1 MACHT
6 EANRDDIPGTSG
18 TPRVHGFQIQ
28 QGKSLVALERAVR
41 PYDVKEERPELVGID
56 VNYVLRESP
65 DS

>member
-18 TPRVHGFQIQ
+18 TPRVHGLQLQ
-28 QGKSLVALERAVR
+28 QGRSPVALERAIR
-41 PYDVKEERPELVGID
+41 RYDVKKGKREMVGID
-56 VNYVLRESP
+56 VNYALRESP